1 MAEKLPFHLRGT
13 LQIMKASS
21 LFIIPSIQRKASDD
35 RHRKLAAAWD
45 EHKVGTLEVAH
56 ITDTEYKGRYHPTD
70 GGTRVTAQT
79 LYGDPDYLF
88 LCVVKPMTY
97 VEAAQDFLAK
107 NGLSMSPS
115 AFARYA
121 VGVQAGVDEALAVQT
136 ALKNLGLSGSP
147 ARSTFGNGV
156 EGTFAA
162 FAAAERIVK
171 TNYRLTGDWEEA
183 SRHFEW
189 SLYTGRQAYP
199 QHGDDATAIGHD
211 ADIIQAISILG
222 TLNPKLTV
230 VDDDPWLN
238 FVHAITTWLGESA
251 AKTKL
256 FETGQLMTPS
266 HWKVCTMAATKNTGG
281 SSSRGSQM
289 ARQIALNHLQKFGD
303 LKKPDAPR

>member
-1 MAEKLPFHLRGT
+1 MADKLPFHLRGT
-13 LQIMKASS
+13 LQIMKASD
-21 LFIIPSIQRKASDD
+21 LYIIPSIQRKASDD
-35 RHRKLAAAWD
+35 RLRKLAAAWD

-56 ITDTEYKGRYHPTD
+56 ITDTEYKGRFHPTD
-70 GGTRVTAQT
+70 GGTRKSAQT
-79 LYGDPDYLF
+79 EYGDPDYLF

-121 VGVQAGVDEALAVQT
+121 VGIQAGVDEALAVQT

-147 ARSTFGNGV
+147 ARSTYGNGV

-171 TNYRLTGDWEEA
+171 ANYKVTSDWGEA
-183 SRHFEW
+183 SRHFVW
-189 SLYTGRQAYP
+189 SLDTGRKAYP
-199 QHGDDATAIGHD
+199 QHGDEATAIGHD
-211 ADIIQAISILG
+211 ADIIQAISVLG
-222 TLNPKLTV
+222 ALNPKLVT
-230 VDDDPWLN
+230 DEAPRLN
-238 FVHAITTWLGESA
+238 FIHAITTWLGESA
-251 AKTKL
+251 AKTRL

-303 LKKPDAPR
+303 LKKPDAPK